1 MQVSLASKPVRCAIY
16 TRKSTEEGL
25 DQDFNT
31 LDAQRECAEAFISSQ
46 KHEQWIAVPTRFDD
60 GGFTGANIERPA
72 LKALLSEIE
81 AGKVDCV
88 VVYKVDRLS
97 RSLLDFARIMEVFD
111 KRNVSFVS
119 VTQQLNS
126 SSTMGRLTLNVLL
139 SFAQFEREIISERT
153 RDKMSAARRKGKWTG
168 GTPMLGYDCDV
179 ASRKLVINQAQA
191 AQVRGIFDIFLKCK
205 SISGTLD
212 EIERHG
218 WKNKTWTTR
227 KSKHHA
233 GGRFTRQTLAH
244 LIANVIYV
252 GEVRHKGEI
261 YPGEHQPIVTRDIW
275 DRANALLD
283 QRRRGPDVQQRM
295 RAGAIFQGLV
305 HCAVCGH
312 PMVAG
317 YAMKR
322 GRRYS
327 FHVCQLTRKLGA
339 KACPGQNISARRVE
353 RAISEKLY
361 ELAVG
366 NTVPGLA
373 KTLPHA
379 SWAALDS
386 AHRREIVEAVVE
398 RIEYDHR
405 QGDGLL
411 GLTLKS
417 REGQIAIPVSKTPCE
432 RRGPLSSAMAAE
444 TEVLNLARMMALA
457 IHFDGL
463 LASSEAKS
471 FAALARIA
479 HVSTSRVSQI
489 MKLLDLAPA
498 IQEQLLFAVPDT
510 PHVSEMILR
519 KIANEIDWCKQQ
531 QAFAAGIATRPTEY
545 K

>member
-1 MQVSLASKPVRCAIY
+1 MQVSPASKPVRCGIY

-31 LDAQRECAEAFISSQ
+31 LDARRECAEAYINSQ
-46 KHEQWIAVPTRFDD
+46 KHEHWIAVPTKFDD

-72 LKALLSEIE
+72 LKALLAEIE
-81 AGKVDCV
+81 AGKIDCV

-126 SSTMGRLTLNVLL
+126 SSPMGRLTLNVLL

-168 GTPMLGYDCDV
+168 GTPVLGYDCDV
-179 ASRKLVINQAQA
+179 ASRKLVINETQA

-212 EIERHG
+212 EIERRG

-233 GGRFTRQTLAH
+233 GGRFTRQTLAN
-244 LIANVIYV
+244 LIANVIFV

-261 YPGEHQPIVTRDIW
+261 YPGEHQPIVTREVW
-275 DRANALLD
+275 DRANALLN

-327 FHVCQLTRKLGA
+327 FYVCQLTRKLGA
-339 KACPGQNISARRVE
+339 KACPRQNLSARRVE
-353 RAISEKLY
+353 QAVSEKLY
-361 ELAVG
+361 ELAAG
-366 NTVPGLA
+366 DTMPGLA

-386 AHRREIVEAVVE
+386 ARRREIVEAVVE
-398 RIEYDHR
+398 RITYDHR
-405 QGDGLL
+405 PGDGVL
-411 GLTLKS
+411 GVTLTG
-417 REGQIAIPVSKTPCE
+417 REGEILIPVSRNPCD
-432 RRGPLSSAMAAE
+432 RRGPLSSAVAPE
-444 TEVLNLARMMALA
+444 PEIPSLAKIMALA
-457 IHFDGL
+457 IHFDTL
-463 LASSEAKS
+463 LASSEPRS

-479 HVSTSRVSQI
+479 HVSTSRISQI

-498 IQEQLLFAVPDT
+498 IQEKLLFAVPDT
-510 PHVSEMILR
+510 LHVSESQLR
-519 KIANEIDWCKQQ
+519 KIANEVDWRKQE
-531 QAFAAGIATRPTEY
+531 QAFEAARR
-545 K
+545 